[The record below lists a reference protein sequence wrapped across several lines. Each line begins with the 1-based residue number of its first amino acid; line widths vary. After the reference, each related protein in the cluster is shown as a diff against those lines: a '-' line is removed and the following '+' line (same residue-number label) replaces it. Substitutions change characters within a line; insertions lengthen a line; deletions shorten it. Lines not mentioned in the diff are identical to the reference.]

1 MAAVLYDTYIT
12 DNGNRVLSSVNQ
24 SGQIVPNTYNCVNCT
39 NCDDNRCDYNCG
51 ATGGAANCGGH
62 YVFQSGNQ
70 IGLAAYN
77 CGVFF
82 VNCNC
87 NCDCINCLS

>member
-12 DNGNRVLSSVNQ
+12 DNGQRVISSVNQ
-24 SGQIVPNTYNCVNCT
+24 NGQIVPNTYNCVNCT
-39 NCDDNRCDYNCG
+39 ACAGSRCDYDCG
-51 ATGGAANCGGH
+51 GGGNYVNCGGH

-77 CGVFF
+77 CGVYYT
-82 VNCNC
+82 NCVC
-87 NCDCINCLS
+87 ACESDCFG